1 MRKKRISMESQRSM
15 VEILGVLAL
24 VGLLSIA
31 GIIGIFV
38 AIDKNMANT
47 IIHDSKMAFM
57 DMKTPSTKP
66 SLDWTSI
73 SFQPVSQKTMTVRR
87 DSLGRDFVKVDNID
101 QRVCNQMLNMRVEN
115 VLNFYNLDN
124 TEMTSCLE
132 TNDIIIDWNGFG
144 PPAVCQTV
152 SDCDVPNEPPF
163 EGICSDQGQCQAY
176 PSYQKPDDVVIAFA
190 VDDNYA
196 LFLPVTIRSIE
207 EHSNP
212 DRLYQIF
219 ILGNN
224 LSQQNKSLLQQS
236 ETKNIKIHLLDIADS
251 VLTEKIQNLP
261 TLGHINTA
269 TYYRFLIPEILKK
282 YKKALYLEA
291 DQILLDDVAF
301 LFDIDLK
308 DKSLGVIPQPLYAG
322 NTSQNWKDYCRTTLN
337 MKNPSLYFNAGVLL
351 MNLDKLR
358 QNHFQQKAFQLAHQ
372 RHFRYLDQDI
382 LNFMF
387 SNDCHYISEEW
398 NAEIFILLGQPHLL
412 PPKLLHYTNNDK
424 PWRHHDIH
432 NSPSS
437 YHDLFWKY
445 AKKTKAYPFILEE
458 IHP

>member
-152 SDCDVPNEPPF
+152 SDCDVLNEPPF

-224 LSQQNKSLLQQS
+224 LSQQNKSLL
-236 ETKNIKIHLLDIADS
+236 
-251 VLTEKIQNLP
+251 
-261 TLGHINTA
+261 
-269 TYYRFLIPEILKK
+269 
-282 YKKALYLEA
+282 
-291 DQILLDDVAF
+291 
-301 LFDIDLK
+301 
-308 DKSLGVIPQPLYAG
+308 
-322 NTSQNWKDYCRTTLN
+322 
-337 MKNPSLYFNAGVLL
+337 
-351 MNLDKLR
+351 
-358 QNHFQQKAFQLAHQ
+358 
-372 RHFRYLDQDI
+372 
-382 LNFMF
+382 
-387 SNDCHYISEEW
+387 
-398 NAEIFILLGQPHLL
+398 
-412 PPKLLHYTNNDK
+412 
-424 PWRHHDIH
+424 
-432 NSPSS
+432 
-437 YHDLFWKY
+437 
-445 AKKTKAYPFILEE
+445 
-458 IHP
+458 